1 MAAMDSSPEH
11 KQRTKWIGTVTQAL
25 EHDDLESLRS
35 LIDELH
41 SSDSAHLIESI
52 PPKERSLIWE
62 IFDTKTRAEILP
74 HLNDEV
80 RSWLLEEMDS
90 GEIAEAA
97 TNIETDDMADL
108 LQDMSYSQTQ
118 KVLQSLDKQ
127 NRVRIE
133 EALSY
138 PEDSA
143 GGLMNTDTIQIRG
156 DIDLDVVLRYLRIH
170 DKLPAGTDTLMV
182 VDRDNSFLGTLA
194 ISTLLTGDL
203 ESSVESVMEKNCE
216 IIPAEMS
223 DKDVATLFERRDL
236 ISAPVLNKRGKLLG
250 RITIDDVVDVIRDEA
265 DHSILGRAGLDEDED
280 MFAPVL
286 VSVKRRSLWLGV
298 NLATAFLASWV
309 IGLFEHTMQEVI
321 ALAILMP
328 VVASMGG
335 IAGGQTLTLVIRG
348 IALHQINDSNTRW
361 LIFKE
366 SSIGVANGMI
376 WAVVVG
382 IVAWIWFDHL
392 QLGIIISAAM
402 MLNLTIAA
410 LSGAIIPIIQKR
422 MGIDPALAGYVALTT
437 VTDVVGFISFLG
449 LATLFLL

>member
-1 MAAMDSSPEH
+1 
-11 KQRTKWIGTVTQAL
+11 
-25 EHDDLESLRS
+25 
-35 LIDELH
+35 
-41 SSDSAHLIESI
+41 
-52 PPKERSLIWE
+52 
-62 IFDTKTRAEILP
+62 
-74 HLNDEV
+74 
-80 RSWLLEEMDS
+80 
-90 GEIAEAA
+90 
-97 TNIETDDMADL
+97 
-108 LQDMSYSQTQ
+108 
-118 KVLQSLDKQ
+118 
-127 NRVRIE
+127 
-133 EALSY
+133 
-138 PEDSA
+138 
-143 GGLMNTDTIQIRG
+143 
-156 DIDLDVVLRYLRIH
+156 
-170 DKLPAGTDTLMV
+170 MV

-410 LSGAIIPIIQKR
+410 LSGAIIPIIQKQ